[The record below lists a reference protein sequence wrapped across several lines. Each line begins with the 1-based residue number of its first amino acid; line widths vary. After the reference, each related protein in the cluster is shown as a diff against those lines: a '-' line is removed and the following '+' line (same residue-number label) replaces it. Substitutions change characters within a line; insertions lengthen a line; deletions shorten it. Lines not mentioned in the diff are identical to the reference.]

1 MPSPRTRSISGDAQ
15 RRARLSRLLALVLRH
30 RPGEVGLTLDAG
42 GFAPVDVVA
51 QALATQRGW
60 ETLTSADLLALV
72 AADPRRYEVRGGRIR
87 ARYGHTIQV
96 EEPGEPAMPPEWLY
110 YGAAPNALAPI
121 GADGLRPTDRQ
132 HVHMSTMPG
141 AALEVGRRH
150 APDAVVVV
158 VLARTAHAAGIVF
171 RRAGQGLFLTDHV
184 PPAFL
189 LLPAPDDGASP
200 GGYVV
205 GGRPSGASSTREKW
219 ITDTSSSRAID
230 RP

>member
-1 MPSPRTRSISGDAQ
+1 MPSPRTRSIPNATQ

-51 QALATQRGW
+51 RALATQRGW
-60 ETLTSADLLALV
+60 ESLTSDELLALV
-72 AADPRRYEVRGGRIR
+72 AADPRRYEARDGRIR

-96 EEPGEPAMPPEWLY
+96 EEPGEPALPPEWLY
-110 YGAAPNALAPI
+110 YGVARDALARI
-121 GADGLRPTDRQ
+121 GAEGLRPSDRQ
-132 HVHMSTMPG
+132 HVHLSTTPG

-158 VLARTAHAAGIVF
+158 VLARAAHAAGIVF
-171 RRAGQGLFLTDHV
+171 RRAAAALFLTGHV

-189 LLPAPDDGASP
+189 LLPAPDGGASP
-200 GGYVV
+200 GGYTV
-205 GGRPSGASSTREKW
+205 GGRPSGVSSTREKW